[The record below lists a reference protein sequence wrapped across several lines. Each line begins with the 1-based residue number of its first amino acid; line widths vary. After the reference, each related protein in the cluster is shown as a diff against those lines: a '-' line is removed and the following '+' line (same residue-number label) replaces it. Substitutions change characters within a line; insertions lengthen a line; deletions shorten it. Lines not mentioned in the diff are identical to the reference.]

1 MVVGLC
7 VVVGVACFTNLRRL
21 SYSAG
26 CHADTYLVGLQV
38 CKAFRCGFQVATE
51 TDFSSAA

>member
-1 MVVGLC
+1 MCGCVC
-7 VVVGVACFTNLRRL
+7 VVCFTNLRL
-21 SYSAG
+21 SYSTDG
-26 CHADTYLVGLQV
+26 HTDTYLVGLQV